1 MGSSSADNKR
11 KFPRANTRFVVSYCP
26 MERQDALDVSQT
38 KNLSIGGMAI
48 TTSALFQ
55 PDAKLIL
62 KVRVPSVCEPVEI
75 IGRVIE
81 CSPMGKMAV
90 YNTRLEFS
98 AIDEKYRQAIIDTIS
113 HNLKKT

>member
-1 MGSSSADNKR
+1 MGSASADKR
-11 KFPRANTRFVVSYCP
+11 KFPRVNTRFVVSYCP
-26 MERQDALDVSQT
+26 LERQDALDISQT

-48 TTSALFQ
+48 TTSAQFQ
-55 PDAKLIL
+55 PDAKLIM
-62 KVRVPSVCEPVEI
+62 KVRVPSAREPVEI

-81 CSPMGKMAV
+81 SSPMGKMAV
-90 YNTRLEFS
+90 YNTRVEFL